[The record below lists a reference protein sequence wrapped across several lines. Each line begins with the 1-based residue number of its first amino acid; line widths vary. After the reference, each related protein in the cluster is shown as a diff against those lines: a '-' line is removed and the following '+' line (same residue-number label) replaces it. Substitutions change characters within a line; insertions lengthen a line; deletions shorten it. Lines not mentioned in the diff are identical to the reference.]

1 MVFTKF
7 FLIPN
12 FLQVSANKPL
22 TPYSDLVQL
31 ETLGNRS
38 HRRLST
44 FLYTLPR
51 NQNTVLHKWADT
63 HSLNGTCLTHTTL
76 TLTFRTKAMVST

>member
-44 FLYTLPR
+44 FLYTLPHKR
-51 NQNTVLHKWADT
+51 NTVVHKQADN
-63 HSLNGTCLTHTTL
+63 HSVNGKLLTARSL
-76 TLTFRTKAMVST
+76 